1 MSCPVQGLKNHYQM
15 KTLVKISAAQNN
27 TSFANFSNVQLN
39 NAQLKMI
46 KGGDGDSSD
55 VIIIE
60 DMIQG

>member
-1 MSCPVQGLKNHYQM
+1 M

-39 NAQLKMI
+39 SAQLKMI